1 MKKLY
6 PILGLVQLSLIFV
19 SGWYRRASWREIDFI
34 HDAPTSGIQLSLFCL
49 AGWLLTIV
57 IAAWFA
63 VTDKMNRSMI
73 AVFLVVLL
81 PSMEF
86 FLWFALS
93 Y

>member
-1 MKKLY
+1 MKKRHL
-6 PILGLVQLSLIFV
+6 ILGLVQLFLIFA
-19 SGWYRRASWREIDFI
+19 SGWHRRASWREIDFI
-34 HDAPTSGIQLSLFCL
+34 SDAPSSGMQLSLYCL

-63 VTDKMNRSMI
+63 MADKMNRSMI
-73 AVFLVVLL
+73 VLFLVVLL

>member
-1 MKKLY
+1 M
-6 PILGLVQLSLIFV
+6 QLSL
-19 SGWYRRASWREIDFI
+19 Y
-34 HDAPTSGIQLSLFCL
+34 CL

-63 VTDKMNRSMI
+63 MADKMNRSMI
-73 AVFLVVLL
+73 VLFLVVLL